1 MTKTKQIRAVELV
14 KSLFESI
21 HGNLGLLKFSLEKLE
36 PNNGHGENSDKWL
49 VICSFYKTLSSQEPT
64 VYQADVDLKE
74 NLVSVKAIKG
84 ETDGETPK
92 KYRLVEEASSKP
104 KESENSSKEEIASK
118 QPLEKLEE

>member
-1 MTKTKQIRAVELV
+1 MAQTKQIRAIELV

-36 PNNGHGENSDKWL
+36 PNNGDGENSDKWL

-84 ETDGETPK
+84 ETEGEIKK
-92 KYRLVEEASSKP
+92 KYRMIEESSP
-104 KESENSSKEEIASK
+104 NSEDSEDISEEESKG
-118 QPLEKLEE
+118 

>member
-1 MTKTKQIRAVELV
+1 MTQMKQIRAIELV

-36 PNNGHGENSDKWL
+36 PNNGNNENSDKWL

-74 NLVSVKAIKG
+74 NLVSVKAIRG
-84 ETDGETPK
+84 ETEGEVLKRYRISEEPQSKKEETPK
-92 KYRLVEEASSKP
+92 E
-104 KESENSSKEEIASK
+104 
-118 QPLEKLEE
+118 